1 MKVIGGLSH
10 IHGLSLA
17 LGFFDGIHTG
27 HAVVIKNAVKC
38 AKIYNTQS
46 GVILFRKHPR
56 ETFTGVKNENI
67 LEFNEKLNMLNRLG
81 VDYVFLLDFN
91 EDFAKMTAQDYLEN
105 VILPYFQPVAITTG
119 FNHTFGL
126 RGEGNPDLLKKYS
139 EDFGFK
145 YFQVPPITTKNT
157 LISSTTIKNA
167 IKNSN
172 FELARD
178 LLGYGFY
185 IKSPVIHGR
194 KIGRTI
200 NFPTANLIYPEE
212 LVQIER
218 GVYFVIVSTNRKNY
232 RGVMNYGLRPTVEKG
247 DVIAVPEVHLLDFSG
262 NLYGNIVKVSPVAK
276 IREERPFKSLSEL
289 KEQITKDS
297 EFASNYQIGK
307 PQRDKRT
314 MLIPEHTKVPSPDF
328 L

>member
-1 MKVIGGLSH
+1 MKIIGGLSH

-27 HAVVIKNAVKC
+27 HAVVIKNAVKY
-38 AKIYNTQS
+38 AKSMNTQS

-56 ETFTGVKNENI
+56 ETFTNKKNENI

-91 EDFAKMTAQDYLEN
+91 EDFAKMSAVNYIEQI
-105 VILPYFQPVAITTG
+105 ILPYFQPIAITTG
-119 FNHTFGL
+119 FNHTFGTG
-126 RGEGNPDLLKKYS
+126 GEGSPVLLKKYA
-139 EDFGFK
+139 EDFNFK
-145 YFQVPPITTKNT
+145 YFQVPPITTKDT

-167 IKNSN
+167 IRNSD
-172 FELARD
+172 FELAKD

-200 NFPTANLIYPEE
+200 NFPTANLIYPED
-212 LVQIER
+212 VVKIER

-232 RGVMNYGLRPTVEKG
+232 RGVMNYGLRPTIDKG

-262 NLYGNIVKVSPVAK
+262 NLYGNTVKVTPVSK
-276 IREERPFKSLSEL
+276 IRDERPFKSLSEL
-289 KEQITKDS
+289 KEQIEKDS
-297 EFASNYQIGK
+297 DYAANYQIGTPK
-307 PQRDKRT
+307 RDKKT
-314 MLIPEHTKVPSPDF
+314 KLCPEQTKVPAPDF

>member
-17 LGFFDGIHTG
+17 LGFFDGIHIG
-27 HAVVIKNAVKC
+27 HAVVIKNAVKY
-38 AKIYNTQS
+38 AKSMNTQS

-56 ETFTGVKNENI
+56 ETFTNKKNENI
-67 LEFNEKLNMLNRLG
+67 LEFNEKINMLNRLG

-91 EDFAKMTAQDYLEN
+91 EDFAKMTASNYLEQ

-119 FNHTFGL
+119 FNHTFGTG
-126 RGEGNPDLLKKYS
+126 GEGTPTLLKKYAD
-139 EDFGFK
+139 DFGFR
-145 YFQVPPITTKNT
+145 YFQLPPITTKNT

-167 IKNSN
+167 IRNSD
-172 FELARD
+172 FELARN

-200 NFPTANLIYPEE
+200 NFPTANLIYPED
-212 LVQIER
+212 VVKIER
-218 GVYFVIVSTNRKNY
+218 GVYFVVVSTNRKNY
-232 RGVMNYGLRPTVEKG
+232 RGVMNYGLRPTVDKG

-262 NLYGNIVKVSPVAK
+262 NLYGNIVKVSPIAK
-276 IREERPFKSLSEL
+276 IRDEMPFNSLTEL
-289 KEQITKDS
+289 KEQITKDC
-297 EFASNYQIGK
+297 EYAANYQLGI
-307 PQRDKRT
+307 PQKDKT
-314 MLIPEHTKVPSPDF
+314 TKLHPEQTTVPAPDF

>member
-17 LGFFDGIHTG
+17 LGFFDGIHIG

-38 AKIYNTQS
+38 AKIFNTQS

-56 ETFTGVKNENI
+56 ETFTGKKNENI

-105 VILPYFQPVAITTG
+105 VILPYFQPVAVTTG
-119 FNHTFGL
+119 FNHTFGMG
-126 RGEGNPDLLKKYS
+126 GEGSPELIKKYS
-139 EDFGFK
+139 DDFGFK
-145 YFQVPPITTKNT
+145 YFQVPPIATQNT
-157 LISSTTIKNA
+157 LISSTSIKNA

-172 FELARD
+172 FELAKD

-200 NFPTANLIYPEE
+200 NFPTANLIYPEDVVKIE
-212 LVQIER
+212 L
-218 GVYFVIVSTNRKNY
+218 GVYFVIVSANRKNY

-276 IREERPFKSLSEL
+276 IREERPFKSLTEL

-297 EFASNYQIGK
+297 KFAENYQLGLPHRNK
-307 PQRDKRT
+307 KT
-314 MLIPEHTKVPSPDF
+314 MLIPEHTKVHAPDF